1 MNIRFHELAGSPVET
16 YGPAGMTA
24 RRTLACAWAD
34 RHALVRALLGDG
46 YRFGE
51 GAGRAAYPTVS
62 AAVAMTV
69 RVEPLMD
76 DPTGQPLGGVSDGLS
91 AYHGFARV
99 TVDYELVDRAELTT
113 VVASPPGTLL
123 TYRME
128 PVEEH
133 LRLPGDRLS
142 WPGNLAAS
150 FPAEAEGTVR
160 LPAVRH
166 RLTWRRVMRPPWSA
180 IRRCTG
186 ALSATEFLG
195 AEAGALL
202 FEGAAAER
210 EFLRLSE
217 LNEAEH
223 VWRIEYAFRENPLRP
238 APGAIGFRTEDFAAL
253 FRFEL

>member
-1 MNIRFHELAGSPVET
+1 MTVPFHELAGSPVET
-16 YGPAGMTA
+16 YGPNGITA

-34 RHALVRALLGDG
+34 RHRLVRALLGDG
-46 YRFGE
+46 YRFGD
-51 GAGRAAYPTVS
+51 GGSRAAYPTAA

-69 RVEPLMD
+69 QVAPLMH
-76 DPTGQPLGGVSDGLS
+76 DPVGQPLGGLSDGLS
-91 AYHGFARV
+91 AYHGFAQV
-99 TVDYELVDRAELTT
+99 TVDYELVDQAERTAA
-113 VVASPPGTLL
+113 VASEPGTLL
-123 TYRME
+123 TYRIE
-128 PVEEH
+128 PTEEL
-133 LRLPGDRLS
+133 LRLPGDCLA
-142 WPGNLAAS
+142 WHGNPAAV
-150 FPAEAEGTVR
+150 FPAEGAGTVR
-160 LPAVRH
+160 FPAVRH
-166 RLTWRRVMRPPWSA
+166 RLTWRRVVRPPWSA